1 MFSKARWRLT
11 IWFAGVVI
19 LILALIGVAVLF
31 TTRASLFDQVNSDL
45 EHRVNRGTLA
55 SLVGLPLRDRPIDRT
70 SPNLEALEAALD
82 ELATAGG
89 YFYALVSPNGEVREH
104 TSNVDLDG
112 LAGSADLERAI
123 LEGPLFVDTK
133 SSEDEDLRVY
143 VVPLRDVPTNRIFFL
158 EVGRSTEP
166 ERQALRQIT
175 LILAGGGAVGV
186 ALAIVGGFIL
196 SGLALR
202 PIQTAMNR
210 QRAFVADASHEIR
223 TPLTLIRANAE
234 LLQRPS
240 STDQDKIETAAEIIS
255 ETDRLNSLVT
265 QMLTLARSDA
275 SHAMF
280 EMATIDLA
288 HIAADTARQM
298 RVLAEHRQITIE
310 SDASAPVN
318 VEGDDTRLRE
328 LLTILI
334 DNSIKYSDD
343 GSSVK
348 VSVNE
353 SDGRARLTV
362 SDNGRGIPKEALPH
376 IFDRFYR
383 ADKARSRERGGTGL
397 GLAIAKWIVDSHHG
411 LIDIDS
417 RPGGGTTV
425 SVSLPAVS

>member
-1 MFSKARWRLT
+1 MFSTARWRLT
-11 IWFAGVVI
+11 IWFAAVVI
-19 LILALIGVAVLF
+19 VILGVIGVAVLF

-45 EHRVNRGTLA
+45 EDRVNRGTLA

-70 SPNLEALEAALD
+70 FPNIQALEEALD

-89 YFYALVSPNGEVREH
+89 YFYALVSPNGDVRQH
-104 TSNVDLDG
+104 TSNVDLEG
-112 LAGSADLERAI
+112 LANLDDLDKTAV
-123 LEGPLFVDTK
+123 EGPLFVDTK

-143 VVPLRDVPTNRIFFL
+143 IVPGQDVAGRRLFL

-166 ERQALRQIT
+166 ERQAVRQL
-175 LILAGGGAVGV
+175 LIILLAGGAGGAVLAV
-186 ALAIVGGFIL
+186 AGGFFL

-202 PIQTAMNR
+202 PIQTAMGR
-210 QRAFVADASHEIR
+210 QRAFVADASHELR

-240 STDQDKIETAAEIIS
+240 STDAEKIETAAEIIN
-255 ETDRLNSLVT
+255 ETDRLNNLVT

-275 SHAMF
+275 DHTTF
-280 EMATIDLA
+280 EMARIDLA
-288 HIAADTARQM
+288 GIAADTARQM
-298 RVLAEHRQITIE
+298 QLLAERKQIAIE
-310 SDASAPVN
+310 CTTASPVN

-334 DNSIKYSDD
+334 DNSIKYSDE

-348 VSVNE
+348 VSVEE
-353 SDGRARLTV
+353 SGGQARLTV
-362 SDNGRGIPKEALPH
+362 SDNGPGIPEEALPR

-383 ADKARSRERGGTGL
+383 ADKARSREIGGTGL

-417 RPGGGTTV
+417 RRGEGTTV
-425 SVSLPAVS
+425 SVSLPATG